1 MLAIVPLIL
10 LTFADRCRLLHIF
23 YRRTRNLQIQ
33 LIDIRCMQRRAA
45 PNGIHDNRVC
55 RAQSVAH
62 NLTATPE
69 QSVTHIGSYSLRIM
83 YCRQILYHRHGI
95 ADTVTRLTTLA
106 TNRVMVRSRLR
117 YLQTTPQHR
126 HTGTDMD
133 IGINYLYLRDHIKLK
148 PVIHAIHVRE
158 FQRTKR
164 IIVIPFFRNL
174 LTAPKQ
180 RFAFTDRQGYLVTR
194 RCKNTQTQR
203 IGSIIIRSR
212 RRQLHTTPQQRFTII
227 NSSFL
232 HYSVRFDCRHQRQR
246 TQQHCRTQCSTQRL
260 SCTCR

>member
-1 MLAIVPLIL
+1 MIIHVSLTKFLIKPLVRFTLA
-10 LTFADRCRLLHIF
+10 DCYCLLHILLW
-23 YRRTRNLQIQ
+23 RARNLQIQ

-69 QSVTHIGSYSLRIM
+69 QSVTYIGSYSLRIM
-83 YCRQILYHRHGI
+83 YRRQILNNRYRI

-106 TNRVMVRSRLR
+106 TNRVMIRSRLR

-133 IGINYLYLRDHIKLK
+133 IGINYLCRRDHIKLK

-158 FQRTKR
+158 LTRTKR
-164 IIVIPFFRNL
+164 IIVIPFFRYL

-180 RFAFTDRQGYLVTR
+180 RFAFTDRQGCFVTR
-194 RCKNTQTQR
+194 R
-203 IGSIIIRSR
+203 
-212 RRQLHTTPQQRFTII
+212 
-227 NSSFL
+227 
-232 HYSVRFDCRHQRQR
+232 
-246 TQQHCRTQCSTQRL
+246 
-260 SCTCR
+260 